1 MAPTDPAS
9 AAAISPAE
17 PGTPHPPPPQPGA
30 PAEEPLI
37 SVEHLHHAFVEAGA
51 AKPVL
56 RDISLC
62 VHPGEIVI
70 LTGPSGSGKTTLLT
84 MLGGLRA
91 AQSGSLC
98 ILGAELL
105 AADRAT
111 LTRLR
116 RQVGFIFQAHNL
128 LPYLTALE
136 NVRVGLEVHPGWLN
150 RGRSAMDGQ
159 GTALLE
165 RVGLAERAHYYPE
178 KLSGGQKQRVAIA
191 RALAPEPRLLLADE
205 PTAALDKDAGRLAVE
220 LFRQLADQQRA
231 AIVMVTH
238 DNKVLDI
245 ADRIVQLEEGQLVT
259 GS

>member
-1 MAPTDPAS
+1 MPRPAAPASPPTAPTGPA
-9 AAAISPAE
+9 
-17 PGTPHPPPPQPGA
+17 
-30 PAEEPLI
+30 PLI
-37 SVEHLHHAFVEAGA
+37 TVAHLDHSFEEAGTT
-51 AKPVL
+51 KPVL
-56 RDISLC
+56 HDINMS

-91 AQSGSLC
+91 AQSGRLQ
-98 ILGAELL
+98 ILGSELL
-105 AADRAT
+105 HAEAAT

-136 NVRVGLEVHPGWLN
+136 NVRVGLEVHPVWLQ
-150 RGRSAMDGQ
+150 RGRRAMDERAA
-159 GTALLE
+159 ALLTQ
-165 RVGLAERAHYYPE
+165 VGLAERTAYYPE

-191 RALAPEPRLLLADE
+191 RALAPAPKLLLADE
-205 PTAALDKDAGRLAVE
+205 PTAALDKESGRLAVE
-220 LFRQLADQQRA
+220 LFRRLADEQGA

-245 ADRIVQLEEGQLVT
+245 ADRIVQLEDGRLLS
-259 GS
+259 GC

>member
-1 MAPTDPAS
+1 MITAPSP
-9 AAAISPAE
+9 AAAE
-17 PGTPHPPPPQPGA
+17 A
-30 PAEEPLI
+30 PPLI
-37 SVEHLHHAFVEAGA
+37 TVEHLNHAFEEAGA

-56 RDISLC
+56 RDINLQ

-91 AQSGSLC
+91 AQCGRLE

-105 AADRAT
+105 HAEKTT

-136 NVRVGLEVHPGWLN
+136 NVRLGLEVHPSWLQ
-150 RGRSAMDGQ
+150 RGRPAMD
-159 GTALLE
+159 E
-165 RVGLAERAHYYPE
+165 RAAAVLAQVGLAERVSYYPE

-191 RALAPEPRLLLADE
+191 RALAPEPQLLLADE
-205 PTAALDKDAGRLAVE
+205 PTAALDKDSGRMAVDLFRRLASE
-220 LFRQLADQQRA
+220 QRA

-238 DNKVLDI
+238 DNKILDI
-245 ADRIVQLEEGQLVT
+245 ADRVVTLEDGRLVM
-259 GS
+259 GSG